1 MSWAMHPGRRVYP
14 SDGDDSLDSDD
25 DDDDDLLVA
34 PKRRRKPSQ
43 PRKPSVAAVLE
54 SRRDELLLTTCPA
67 SLLHAPNEGEDA
79 AAAALA
85 TTAGKKGKKASS
97 QRPPSEP
104 RSSASTASAATTTAV
119 AATTTATPVPS
130 LPHEVLFLI
139 LQSAVSRFGAVPLL
153 CRTSR
158 VSRLWNAVSSDPLL
172 WRSVDLSNCAD
183 RLSLQRWQSL
193 AAMHRWTRLEQIS
206 LANNAWLVD
215 SALAN
220 LVAACPTLT
229 AVDVAGCWRISPV
242 GLRSLLGLPKLTS
255 FTARGGEPPL
265 GLYASGSSRRDGGSS
280 QNAEDAAPW
289 RRTDPLTPAFLSE
302 LATTHPELKELSI
315 SFAHLEGIS
324 SFESLRLLTSLNLC
338 FVKGYVH
345 AVELVRCFPNL
356 ESLFLA
362 ELGEHL
368 PYPALLLQDRRRA
381 TPQPGLTHLRHFIC
395 TSQNPDFA
403 QSVRTDVSTSVM
415 GLITPSLSL
424 ETLNLEGMC
433 GTQALAFHEILATR
447 PIWRLNLSNTRAT
460 LNATALKR
468 LKIAFVLPE
477 MRRQSTYRVLK
488 AWVTNLKELYLD
500 RCSWA
505 DGSLL
510 DVMVKIARE
519 ETNKMP
525 LRILSLV
532 GSRPTAKPLA
542 RLIGV
547 APYLVVVDLTSC
559 RGIPRGFKRRF
570 KGRAAI
576 LELQAELD
584 RIGYESDSAS
594 GSEDSSSH

>member
-1 MSWAMHPGRRVYP
+1 
-14 SDGDDSLDSDD
+14 
-25 DDDDDLLVA
+25 
-34 PKRRRKPSQ
+34 
-43 PRKPSVAAVLE
+43 
-54 SRRDELLLTTCPA
+54 
-67 SLLHAPNEGEDA
+67 
-79 AAAALA
+79 
-85 TTAGKKGKKASS
+85 
-97 QRPPSEP
+97 
-104 RSSASTASAATTTAV
+104 
-119 AATTTATPVPS
+119 
-130 LPHEVLFLI
+130 
-139 LQSAVSRFGAVPLL
+139 
-153 CRTSR
+153 
-158 VSRLWNAVSSDPLL
+158 
-172 WRSVDLSNCAD
+172 
-183 RLSLQRWQSL
+183 
-193 AAMHRWTRLEQIS
+193 
-206 LANNAWLVD
+206 
-215 SALAN
+215 
-220 LVAACPTLT
+220 
-229 AVDVAGCWRISPV
+229 
-242 GLRSLLGLPKLTS
+242 
-255 FTARGGEPPL
+255 
-265 GLYASGSSRRDGGSS
+265 
-280 QNAEDAAPW
+280 
-289 RRTDPLTPAFLSE
+289 
-302 LATTHPELKELSI
+302 
-315 SFAHLEGIS
+315 
-324 SFESLRLLTSLNLC
+324 
-338 FVKGYVH
+338 
-345 AVELVRCFPNL
+345 
-356 ESLFLA
+356 
-362 ELGEHL
+362 
-368 PYPALLLQDRRRA
+368 
-381 TPQPGLTHLRHFIC
+381 
-395 TSQNPDFA
+395 
-403 QSVRTDVSTSVM
+403 M

-525 LRILSLV
+525 LRILSL
-532 GSRPTAKPLA
+532 PLA